1 MTQNSSIAGIVAL
14 PEPGQERSRQA
25 LERLLLASEKLLAEN
40 RFEDAGVAELARL
53 AQTSVGTFYRL
64 LGDKETLSG
73 LLLQRFFSDLAER
86 IEALTELRQWE
97 GRSLEDFVR
106 AAVALFVSI
115 HRGRQGVLRAL
126 ITRSSRDLQFRDR
139 VHRVNQLISQR
150 TIAVL
155 ASKSAE
161 IRHPDPAQ
169 AMMVLPPVLLGIL
182 NHHTLTGSLAFLSDA
197 ALENE
202 LTRIAMKYL
211 Q

>member
-1 MTQNSSIAGIVAL
+1 MTQATSIAGIVAL

-53 AQTSVGTFYRL
+53 AQTSFGTFYRL

-73 LLLQRFFSDLAER
+73 LLLQRFFNELAER

-97 GRSLEDFVR
+97 GRSLEEFIR
-106 AAVALFVSI
+106 AAVALFVAVY
-115 HRGRQGVLRAL
+115 RGRAGVLRAL

-139 VHRVNQLISQR
+139 VHRVNQLVSQR